1 MFKKNFVDL
10 NKIQNKMNNVVY
22 VNEVESAELNACVR
36 ACVRAVCKRRVRC
49 WLKSTREREK
59 KKSEKRVMM
68 WKKQCVK
75 RRKKEEKKNLNSW
88 NHNQH
93 LSHSQLTIS
102 HRWCLLISILI
113 LLALIL
119 FDAHWLKQLHQLHQA
134 QLIQH
139 LDVVNDDIN
148 DLTLAVL
155 QHLQFL
161 VNAVLDDEMN
171 DEDFEELIDAKDVTE
186 DLLFHAA
193 VSSQIDAN
201 DAQDQFLVNV
211 VLNDMTSDEDFEELI
226 NAEDV
231 TEDLLF
237 HAVVSSQID
246 ADDAQD

>member
-1 MFKKNFVDL
+1 
-10 NKIQNKMNNVVY
+10 
-22 VNEVESAELNACVR
+22 
-36 ACVRAVCKRRVRC
+36 
-49 WLKSTREREK
+49 
-59 KKSEKRVMM
+59 
-68 WKKQCVK
+68 
-75 RRKKEEKKNLNSW
+75 
-88 NHNQH
+88 
-93 LSHSQLTIS
+93 
-102 HRWCLLISILI
+102 
-113 LLALIL
+113 
-119 FDAHWLKQLHQLHQA
+119 LHQLHQA